1 MLRKGEWVWVNSTI
15 GVPIG
20 ARVKETP
27 SGQRFL
33 VDDDGKEQR
42 LSPEEEAS
50 LKIMHPT
57 SVEGVDDMISLGDM
71 TEAGLLRNLLLRHKR
86 GLIYTFVGSVL
97 VAVNPYQ
104 EFPIYTAEQVKLYH
118 GRKLGELPPHIFAI
132 AESCYFNMRRN
143 LRSQCCIISGESGAG
158 KTESTKLILQYL
170 TAISGKLSL
179 QEIEKQILESNP
191 ILEAFG
197 NSKTI
202 RNDNSSRFGKY
213 LEIFFNK
220 NGVIEGAR
228 IEQYLL
234 EKSRVCHQAPEERNY
249 HIFYCILAGLTA
261 EEKKNLNLGK
271 ATDYAFLTKGD
282 CIVCE
287 GRDDAKDF
295 DRIRSALK
303 ILTFSENQ
311 FQDILK
317 LLAAML
323 HLGNVTFD
331 GTVQNNLETSE
342 VCKSKHFSSTASLL
356 GVKKSTL
363 EKSLTQRSIE
373 ANKERVTKPLSSQQ
387 AAACRD
393 AVVKAI
399 FNKLFKWIVENIN
412 NVIYKRLANNP
423 KSSYLSIGL
432 LDIFGF
438 ENFEVNS
445 FEQLCINYANEKL
458 QQFFVGHIF
467 KLEQEEYM
475 KEGIVWNN
483 IKFSDNQN
491 VLDLLADK
499 PCNVFALI
507 DEESQFPKGT
517 DLTFL
522 TKLNQHHRREK
533 TYVASQSQHDT
544 NFGVNH
550 FAGVV
555 HYDTKGFLEKNRDAI
570 SYDIKHMIEA
580 STNKSLRQLFQT
592 ELSPKGN
599 NVLKNNKVLM
609 TPISSLRAQNNKSK
623 QIPTLCGQFRQSL
636 DSLMKALS
644 ICQPFFIRCF
654 KSNNDKKSEVFDR
667 ELCVR
672 QLRYSGMID
681 TIRIRKL
688 GYPVRHSYEAFLK
701 RYRVLLKTA
710 ICDPKTSKAATC
722 CEAIC
727 KAVIGGKDEWKMGR
741 TQIFLRDTHDA
752 VLERRREEELSRV
765 AVVIQR
771 VMLGH
776 KDRKCFVKKRRA
788 AVVLQKNWKG
798 YRQRKELKMLLNG
811 FGRLVAIV
819 RGRKLRRQ
827 YQRQQAA
834 ALTIQSQVRGYI
846 TRKDLKQKRAVNN
859 EIIAVN
865 AAILLQAHTRGLLA
879 RRAYKKIREDAKIE
893 SPDAGAHNLP
903 DETDEE
909 DLIGLQ
915 LQQRLEEVAAQQAAE
930 KSESESEES
939 ESEVNNS
946 KLDPSSSDEKSSE
959 SERSSPEP
967 KEIPEQKDSAPDT
980 KSRTS
985 EEEEEEDEFDDET
998 DPFSFYNFSV
1008 RYFQHNAD
1016 HKHTSQRL
1024 KKPLLMHEDEGDALA
1039 CLTVSWIILRF
1050 MGDIPEG
1057 RHADTVSQLSS
1068 TINSATNRRG
1078 RRLSSLVGLDQKILR
1093 RNKKKLGGGARK
1105 PSAIPEEPENLPEEE
1120 DLLVGEGTTLDRPLT
1135 ALEKLHIIAGY
1146 GLTRKD
1152 IRDEI
1157 YCQICKQLVNNR
1169 DRNSREQ
1176 GWRLLALCLGIFPPT
1191 DLFMKYLE
1199 KFLQRGQQDYKV
1211 YCTKRLQ
1218 RIVANG
1224 ERRELPCWMELQASV
1239 KKELINVSVTLTD
1252 GRIISME
1259 IDSASTSA
1267 EVCQSLAE
1275 EIGLKDTF
1283 GFSLY
1288 ISFFDKMWS
1297 LSSCGKHVLD
1307 AVSVCEQEM
1316 RRQGGEEKDTPWML
1330 SLRKEI
1336 FSPWHNCSLD
1346 PISTDLIY
1354 KQVIKGVKSGDYTCE
1369 KEDEYVLIAAMDCYI
1384 RFSSDPTKEKVQR
1397 VVQDCIPTTLI
1408 ENKSM
1413 AKWVQLITAK
1423 VSGETFAR
1431 QNPSSEEVKGGVVDI
1446 AREKWPL
1453 EFSKFYEVTMTS
1465 GPPLPKSRF
1474 VMAVNSSGIFFMER
1488 KDRTFLD
1495 ISYIEVKKVEMA
1507 TDSVQ
1512 SVNLSTI
1519 RGEFV
1524 LKSIEADDMKE
1535 LLENNLE
1542 GLRKLSVYAVAQQD
1556 VSKPGD
1562 PMYLVCK
1569 RGDLLLVK
1577 KGESNSARQGWIQ
1590 AVNKRSNTSGS
1601 VKEDNIQFLPT
1612 LTEPTEEMLNLL
1624 SPKQKKMSIVNN
1636 TLQGEETV
1644 APVSLKEFALE
1655 NFRSVSKDGGRHN
1668 SGKGANKEKL
1678 WVSSKEP
1685 LKQPLLKM
1693 LLNNQE
1699 LSNLACNAFT
1709 AILKYMGDYPIKH
1722 ARSPIELTEQIF
1734 GPATQNIELQ
1744 DEIYCQIMK
1753 QMTGNGSRLSMERGW
1768 QLMWLCTGLFP
1779 PSLNLRNHTKRFLE
1793 SRPRDPLAAVSLQ
1806 RIQEICSKEPR
1817 KLPPHQAE
1825 VDAIQQNS
1833 TVIFYKVHFPN
1844 NTDDIFEVTSTTTI
1858 KDLRISIASQLGLNS
1873 ADGYGL
1879 YMKTTQKIVSLE
1891 EQKYF
1896 FDNLRQP
1903 FEAPKKGKK
1912 TKEATVA
1919 NIPCLV
1925 IFKRKLWFN
1934 VMPGKD
1940 LVADLTFHFPQAMP
1954 KYLRG
1959 YHNCTKEEMFNLG
1972 GLLFRALVDSDRSQ
1986 FVMIPR
1992 MLKDLVPAD
2001 QISTMS
2007 PEEWKKNI
2015 IASYNKQ
2022 SGITVQEAKVAFL
2035 QSISSWPTFGSAFFE
2050 VKQTCDNSYPSP
2062 LWIAISK
2069 QGVSLIDPVS
2079 KELLM
2084 LHQFSRITEYGHKGN
2099 TFQMTIRTLVQGINF
2114 VCESPMA
2121 YAIEDLI
2128 RSYVKMYEG
2137 QKQVVRPKNN
2147 LFFRGF
2153 SGKIRD

>member
-1 MLRKGEWVWVNSTI
+1 ML
-15 GVPIG
+15 
-20 ARVKETP
+20 
-27 SGQRFL
+27 
-33 VDDDGKEQR
+33 
-42 LSPEEEAS
+42 
-50 LKIMHPT
+50 
-57 SVEGVDDMISLGDM
+57 
-71 TEAGLLRNLLLRHKR
+71 
-86 GLIYTFVGSVL
+86 
-97 VAVNPYQ
+97 
-104 EFPIYTAEQVKLYH
+104 
-118 GRKLGELPPHIFAI
+118 
-132 AESCYFNMRRN
+132 
-143 LRSQCCIISGESGAG
+143 
-158 KTESTKLILQYL
+158 
-170 TAISGKLSL
+170 
-179 QEIEKQILESNP
+179 
-191 ILEAFG
+191 
-197 NSKTI
+197 
-202 RNDNSSRFGKY
+202 
-213 LEIFFNK
+213 
-220 NGVIEGAR
+220 
-228 IEQYLL
+228 
-234 EKSRVCHQAPEERNY
+234 
-249 HIFYCILAGLTA
+249 
-261 EEKKNLNLGK
+261 
-271 ATDYAFLTKGD
+271 
-282 CIVCE
+282 
-287 GRDDAKDF
+287 
-295 DRIRSALK
+295 
-303 ILTFSENQ
+303 
-311 FQDILK
+311 
-317 LLAAML
+317 
-323 HLGNVTFD
+323 
-331 GTVQNNLETSE
+331 
-342 VCKSKHFSSTASLL
+342 
-356 GVKKSTL
+356 
-363 EKSLTQRSIE
+363 
-373 ANKERVTKPLSSQQ
+373 
-387 AAACRD
+387 
-393 AVVKAI
+393 
-399 FNKLFKWIVENIN
+399 
-412 NVIYKRLANNP
+412 
-423 KSSYLSIGL
+423 
-432 LDIFGF
+432 
-438 ENFEVNS
+438 
-445 FEQLCINYANEKL
+445 
-458 QQFFVGHIF
+458 
-467 KLEQEEYM
+467 
-475 KEGIVWNN
+475 
-483 IKFSDNQN
+483 
-491 VLDLLADK
+491 
-499 PCNVFALI
+499 
-507 DEESQFPKGT
+507 
-517 DLTFL
+517 
-522 TKLNQHHRREK
+522 
-533 TYVASQSQHDT
+533 
-544 NFGVNH
+544 
-550 FAGVV
+550 
-555 HYDTKGFLEKNRDAI
+555 
-570 SYDIKHMIEA
+570 
-580 STNKSLRQLFQT
+580 
-592 ELSPKGN
+592 
-599 NVLKNNKVLM
+599 
-609 TPISSLRAQNNKSK
+609 
-623 QIPTLCGQFRQSL
+623 
-636 DSLMKALS
+636 
-644 ICQPFFIRCF
+644 
-654 KSNNDKKSEVFDR
+654 
-667 ELCVR
+667 
-672 QLRYSGMID
+672 
-681 TIRIRKL
+681 
-688 GYPVRHSYEAFLK
+688 
-701 RYRVLLKTA
+701 
-710 ICDPKTSKAATC
+710 
-722 CEAIC
+722 
-727 KAVIGGKDEWKMGR
+727 
-741 TQIFLRDTHDA
+741 
-752 VLERRREEELSRV
+752 
-765 AVVIQR
+765 
-771 VMLGH
+771 
-776 KDRKCFVKKRRA
+776 
-788 AVVLQKNWKG
+788 
-798 YRQRKELKMLLNG
+798 
-811 FGRLVAIV
+811 
-819 RGRKLRRQ
+819 
-827 YQRQQAA
+827 
-834 ALTIQSQVRGYI
+834 
-846 TRKDLKQKRAVNN
+846 
-859 EIIAVN
+859 
-865 AAILLQAHTRGLLA
+865 
-879 RRAYKKIREDAKIE
+879 
-893 SPDAGAHNLP
+893 
-903 DETDEE
+903 
-909 DLIGLQ
+909 
-915 LQQRLEEVAAQQAAE
+915 
-930 KSESESEES
+930 
-939 ESEVNNS
+939 
-946 KLDPSSSDEKSSE
+946 
-959 SERSSPEP
+959 
-967 KEIPEQKDSAPDT
+967 
-980 KSRTS
+980 
-985 EEEEEEDEFDDET
+985 
-998 DPFSFYNFSV
+998 
-1008 RYFQHNAD
+1008 
-1016 HKHTSQRL
+1016 
-1024 KKPLLMHEDEGDALA
+1024 
-1039 CLTVSWIILRF
+1039 
-1050 MGDIPEG
+1050 
-1057 RHADTVSQLSS
+1057 
-1068 TINSATNRRG
+1068 
-1078 RRLSSLVGLDQKILR
+1078 
-1093 RNKKKLGGGARK
+1093 
-1105 PSAIPEEPENLPEEE
+1105 
-1120 DLLVGEGTTLDRPLT
+1120 
-1135 ALEKLHIIAGY
+1135 
-1146 GLTRKD
+1146 
-1152 IRDEI
+1152 
-1157 YCQICKQLVNNR
+1157 
-1169 DRNSREQ
+1169 
-1176 GWRLLALCLGIFPPT
+1176 
-1191 DLFMKYLE
+1191 YLE

-1224 ERRELPCWMELQASV
+1224 ERRELPCWMELQV
-1239 KKELINVSVTLTD
+1239 KPPKELINVSVTLTD

-1423 VSGETFAR
+1423 VSGVR
-1431 QNPSSEEVKGGVVDI
+1431 VVDI

-1556 VSKPGD
+1556 VRD

-1612 LTEPTEEMLNLL
+1612 LTEPTEEIL
-1624 SPKQKKMSIVNN
+1624 P
-1636 TLQGEETV
+1636 
-1644 APVSLKEFALE
+1644 
-1655 NFRSVSKDGGRHN
+1655 
-1668 SGKGANKEKL
+1668 
-1678 WVSSKEP
+1678 
-1685 LKQPLLKM
+1685 
-1693 LLNNQE
+1693 
-1699 LSNLACNAFT
+1699 
-1709 AILKYMGDYPIKH
+1709 ILKYMGDYPIKH

-1879 YMKTTQKIVSLE
+1879 YMKTTQKVWTDF
-1891 EQKYF
+1891 Y
-1896 FDNLRQP
+1896 
-1903 FEAPKKGKK
+1903 KKGQSKYLVVQK
-1912 TKEATVA
+1912 LKLKSCFLATVA

-2079 KELLM
+2079 KLLM

-2114 VCESPMA
+2114 VCESPMVGRVA
-2121 YAIEDLI
+2121 GGGVSFKCIFYSCFFLVFYSCFLLNKTFVSNVFKWSPILFL
-2128 RSYVKMYEG
+2128 G
-2137 QKQVVRPKNN
+2137 VRNRRPHQI
-2147 LFFRGF
+2147 LRQ
-2153 SGKIRD
+2153 DV

>member
-1 MLRKGEWVWVNSTI
+1 MLRKGEWVWVNSDI

-33 VDDDGKEQR
+33 VDDNGKEQR
-42 LSPEEEAS
+42 LSTEDEAS

-71 TEAGLLRNLLLRHKR
+71 TEAGLLRNLLLRHQR
-86 GLIYTFVGSVL
+86 GLIYTYIGSVL
-97 VAVNPYQ
+97 VAVNPYR
-104 EFPIYTAEQVKLYH
+104 EFPIYSAEQVELYH
-118 GRKLGELPPHIFAI
+118 GQKLGELPPHIFAI
-132 AESCYFNMRRN
+132 AESCYFNMKRN
-143 LRSQCCIISGESGAG
+143 LRNQCCIISGESGAG

-170 TAISGKLSL
+170 TAISGQRST
-179 QEIEKQILESNP
+179 QEIENQILESNP

-234 EKSRVCHQAPEERNY
+234 EKSRVCHQALGERNY
-249 HIFYCILAGLTA
+249 HIFYCMLAGLKP
-261 EEKKNLNLGK
+261 EEKKTLYLRK
-271 ATDYAFLTKGD
+271 PTDYTILNQGD

-295 DRIRSALK
+295 ERIRSAMK
-303 ILTFSENQ
+303 TLTFTENQ

-323 HLGNVTFD
+323 HLGNITFEAIIQD
-331 GTVQNNLETSE
+331 NLETSE
-342 VCKSKHFSSTASLL
+342 VCKSKPFSNAASLL
-356 GVKKSTL
+356 GVKKLAL

-399 FNKLFKWIVENIN
+399 FNKLFKWIVEKVNS
-412 NVIYKRLANNP
+412 VIYKRLANNP

-458 QQFFVGHIF
+458 QQFFVGHVF
-467 KLEQEEYM
+467 KLEQEEYR

-483 IKFSDNQN
+483 IKFSDNQD
-491 VLDLLADK
+491 VLNLLADK

-517 DLTFL
+517 DLTLL
-522 TKLNQHHRREK
+522 TKLNQHHSEEK
-533 TYVASQSQHDT
+533 GYVTSKSEYDT

-555 HYDTKGFLEKNRDAI
+555 YYDTNGFLEKNRDAI
-570 SYDIKHMIEA
+570 SYDIKQMIDT
-580 STNKSLRQLFQT
+580 STNKLLRQLFQA
-592 ELSPKGN
+592 EL
-599 NVLKNNKVLM
+599 
-609 TPISSLRAQNNKSK
+609 SK

-654 KSNNDKKSEVFDR
+654 KPNNDKQSETFDR
-667 ELCVR
+667 ELCMR
-672 QLRYSGMID
+672 QLRYSGMLD

-701 RYRVLLKTA
+701 RYRVLLKTT

-727 KAVIGGKDEWKMGR
+727 KAVIGGKDEWKMGKNK
-741 TQIFLRDTHDA
+741 IFLRDTHDA

-776 KDRKCFVKKRRA
+776 KDRKVFVKKKRA
-788 AVVLQKNWKG
+788 AVVLQKNWRG
-798 YRQRKELKMLLNG
+798 YTERKTLKTLLSG
-811 FGRLVAIV
+811 FGRLVAIIH
-819 RGRKLRRQ
+819 GRKVRRQ
-827 YQRQQAA
+827 YQRQRAA
-834 ALTIQSQVRGYI
+834 AVTIQSQVRGHM
-846 TRKDLKQKRAVNN
+846 TRKNLKQKKAADH
-859 EIIAVN
+859 EILAVN

-879 RRAYKKIREDAKIE
+879 RKAYKKIREDAKVE
-893 SPDAGAHNLP
+893 SVDTGAFNLP
-903 DETDEE
+903 DETDED

-915 LQQRLEEVAAQQAAE
+915 LQQRLEEVAALQAAE
-930 KSESESEES
+930 KSDSDEES
-939 ESEVNNS
+939 ETEM
-946 KLDPSSSDEKSSE
+946 KYELHPSSSDEKSSD
-959 SERSSPEP
+959 SEVRSGACSVNIPQSVFKLTSFKNRFQRSSPEP
-967 KEIPEQKDSAPDT
+967 KEIPEQKLTESELRKSTDSPADT

-985 EEEEEEDEFDDET
+985 TPSEEEEEDDEFEDET
-998 DPFSFYNFSV
+998 DPLSFYNFSI

-1024 KKPLLMHEDEGDALA
+1024 KKPLLVHEDEGDALA

-1057 RHADTVSQLSS
+1057 KHADTVSQLSS
-1068 TINSATNRRG
+1068 TINSAPNRRG
-1078 RRLSSLVGLDQKILR
+1078 RRLSSLVGLDQVKH
-1093 RNKKKLGGGARK
+1093 
-1105 PSAIPEEPENLPEEE
+1105 PEYLQEDE
-1120 DLLVGEGTTLDRPLT
+1120 DLLAGEGTTLDRPLT
-1135 ALEKLHIIAGY
+1135 PLEKLHIIAGY
-1146 GLTRKD
+1146 GLSRKD
-1152 IRDEI
+1152 TRDEI

-1169 DRNSREQ
+1169 NRNSREQ
-1176 GWRLLALCLGIFPPT
+1176 GWRLLSLCLGIFPPT

-1199 KFLQRGQQDYKV
+1199 KFLQRGQQGYKE

-1224 ERRELPCWMELQASV
+1224 ERKELPCWLELQASV
-1239 KKELINVSVTLTD
+1239 KKEPIDVVVKLTD
-1252 GRIISME
+1252 GRSVNME
-1259 IDSASTSA
+1259 IESASTSA

-1288 ISFFDKMWS
+1288 ISLFDKMWS

-1307 AVSVCEQEM
+1307 AMSVCEQEM

-1330 SLRKEI
+1330 SIRKEI
-1336 FSPWHNCSLD
+1336 FSPWHDCSRD
-1346 PISTDLIY
+1346 PISTDLIHM
-1354 KQVIKGVKSGDYTCE
+1354 QVIKGLKTGDYTCE
-1369 KEDEYVLIAAMDCYI
+1369 KEDEYVLIAAMHCYI
-1384 RFSSDPTKEKVQR
+1384 RFSSDLAKENVQK
-1397 VVQDCIPTTLI
+1397 VVQECIPTTLI

-1423 VSGETFAR
+1423 VSEGA
-1431 QNPSSEEVKGGVVDI
+1431 QANNHPSSEQVKGRLVDTV
-1446 AREKWPL
+1446 REKWPL
-1453 EFSKFYEVTMTS
+1453 DFSKFYEVTMTS
-1465 GPPLPKSRF
+1465 GPPLPKNRF
-1474 VMAVNSSGIFFMER
+1474 VLAVNSSGICFMEKR
-1488 KDRTFLD
+1488 DRTLLD
-1495 ISYIEVKKVEMA
+1495 IPYIEVKKVEMEKDNA
-1507 TDSVQ
+1507 L

-1519 RGEFV
+1519 KGEFV
-1524 LKSIEADDMKE
+1524 LKSTEADDMKE
-1535 LLENNLE
+1535 LLQNNVE
-1542 GLRKLSVYAVAQQD
+1542 GLRKRSEYAVAQQD
-1556 VSKPGD
+1556 FSKPGD
-1562 PMYLVCK
+1562 PMCLACK
-1569 RGDLLLVK
+1569 RGDLLMVRK
-1577 KGESNSARQGWIQ
+1577 DDNKSSKQGWVQ
-1590 AVNKRSNTSGS
+1590 AVNKRSKTSGS
-1601 VKEDNIQFLPT
+1601 VKEENILFLPT

-1624 SPKQKKMSIVNN
+1624 SPKQRKMSLANN
-1636 TLQGEETV
+1636 ALLGEETV

-1655 NFRSVSKDGGRHN
+1655 NFRSGSKGV
-1668 SGKGANKEKL
+1668 GKGANKEKL
-1678 WVSSKEP
+1678 WVSNKEP
-1685 LKQPLLKM
+1685 LKQPLLKT
-1693 LLNNQE
+1693 LVNNQE
-1699 LSNLACNAFT
+1699 LSVLACNAFT

-1734 GPATQNIELQ
+1734 GPATQHIDLQ

-1753 QMTGNGSRLSMERGW
+1753 QMTGNASRLSMERGW

-1779 PSLNLRNHTKRFLE
+1779 PSPNLRNHTKRFLE

-1833 TVIFYKVHFPN
+1833 TVIYYKVHFPN
-1844 NTDDIFEVTSTTTI
+1844 NTDEIYEVTSTTTI
-1858 KDLRISIASQLGLNS
+1858 KDLCLSIASQLGLTS
-1873 ADGYGL
+1873 ADGFGL

-1912 TKEATVA
+1912 TKEATPG

-1940 LVADLTFHFPQAMP
+1940 LVADLMFHFPQAMP

-1959 YHNCTKEEMFNLG
+1959 YHNCTKEDMFNLG

-1992 MLKDLVPAD
+1992 MLKELVPAD
-2001 QISTMS
+2001 QISIMS
-2007 PEEWKKNI
+2007 PEDWKKNI

-2035 QSISSWPTFGSAFFE
+2035 QNISSWPTFGSAFFE
-2050 VKQTCDNSYPSP
+2050 VKQTCDNSYPNP

-2069 QGVSLIDPVS
+2069 QGVSLVDPVS
-2079 KELLM
+2079 KEQLM

-2121 YAIEDLI
+2121 YAMEDLI

>member
-1 MLRKGEWVWVNSTI
+1 ML
-15 GVPIG
+15 
-20 ARVKETP
+20 
-27 SGQRFL
+27 
-33 VDDDGKEQR
+33 
-42 LSPEEEAS
+42 
-50 LKIMHPT
+50 
-57 SVEGVDDMISLGDM
+57 
-71 TEAGLLRNLLLRHKR
+71 
-86 GLIYTFVGSVL
+86 
-97 VAVNPYQ
+97 
-104 EFPIYTAEQVKLYH
+104 
-118 GRKLGELPPHIFAI
+118 
-132 AESCYFNMRRN
+132 
-143 LRSQCCIISGESGAG
+143 
-158 KTESTKLILQYL
+158 
-170 TAISGKLSL
+170 
-179 QEIEKQILESNP
+179 
-191 ILEAFG
+191 
-197 NSKTI
+197 
-202 RNDNSSRFGKY
+202 
-213 LEIFFNK
+213 
-220 NGVIEGAR
+220 
-228 IEQYLL
+228 
-234 EKSRVCHQAPEERNY
+234 
-249 HIFYCILAGLTA
+249 
-261 EEKKNLNLGK
+261 
-271 ATDYAFLTKGD
+271 
-282 CIVCE
+282 
-287 GRDDAKDF
+287 
-295 DRIRSALK
+295 
-303 ILTFSENQ
+303 
-311 FQDILK
+311 
-317 LLAAML
+317 
-323 HLGNVTFD
+323 
-331 GTVQNNLETSE
+331 
-342 VCKSKHFSSTASLL
+342 
-356 GVKKSTL
+356 
-363 EKSLTQRSIE
+363 
-373 ANKERVTKPLSSQQ
+373 
-387 AAACRD
+387 
-393 AVVKAI
+393 
-399 FNKLFKWIVENIN
+399 
-412 NVIYKRLANNP
+412 
-423 KSSYLSIGL
+423 
-432 LDIFGF
+432 
-438 ENFEVNS
+438 
-445 FEQLCINYANEKL
+445 
-458 QQFFVGHIF
+458 
-467 KLEQEEYM
+467 
-475 KEGIVWNN
+475 
-483 IKFSDNQN
+483 
-491 VLDLLADK
+491 
-499 PCNVFALI
+499 
-507 DEESQFPKGT
+507 
-517 DLTFL
+517 
-522 TKLNQHHRREK
+522 
-533 TYVASQSQHDT
+533 
-544 NFGVNH
+544 
-550 FAGVV
+550 
-555 HYDTKGFLEKNRDAI
+555 
-570 SYDIKHMIEA
+570 
-580 STNKSLRQLFQT
+580 
-592 ELSPKGN
+592 
-599 NVLKNNKVLM
+599 
-609 TPISSLRAQNNKSK
+609 
-623 QIPTLCGQFRQSL
+623 
-636 DSLMKALS
+636 
-644 ICQPFFIRCF
+644 
-654 KSNNDKKSEVFDR
+654 
-667 ELCVR
+667 
-672 QLRYSGMID
+672 
-681 TIRIRKL
+681 
-688 GYPVRHSYEAFLK
+688 
-701 RYRVLLKTA
+701 
-710 ICDPKTSKAATC
+710 
-722 CEAIC
+722 
-727 KAVIGGKDEWKMGR
+727 
-741 TQIFLRDTHDA
+741 
-752 VLERRREEELSRV
+752 
-765 AVVIQR
+765 
-771 VMLGH
+771 
-776 KDRKCFVKKRRA
+776 
-788 AVVLQKNWKG
+788 
-798 YRQRKELKMLLNG
+798 
-811 FGRLVAIV
+811 
-819 RGRKLRRQ
+819 
-827 YQRQQAA
+827 
-834 ALTIQSQVRGYI
+834 
-846 TRKDLKQKRAVNN
+846 
-859 EIIAVN
+859 
-865 AAILLQAHTRGLLA
+865 
-879 RRAYKKIREDAKIE
+879 
-893 SPDAGAHNLP
+893 
-903 DETDEE
+903 
-909 DLIGLQ
+909 
-915 LQQRLEEVAAQQAAE
+915 
-930 KSESESEES
+930 
-939 ESEVNNS
+939 
-946 KLDPSSSDEKSSE
+946 
-959 SERSSPEP
+959 
-967 KEIPEQKDSAPDT
+967 
-980 KSRTS
+980 
-985 EEEEEEDEFDDET
+985 
-998 DPFSFYNFSV
+998 
-1008 RYFQHNAD
+1008 
-1016 HKHTSQRL
+1016 
-1024 KKPLLMHEDEGDALA
+1024 
-1039 CLTVSWIILRF
+1039 
-1050 MGDIPEG
+1050 
-1057 RHADTVSQLSS
+1057 
-1068 TINSATNRRG
+1068 
-1078 RRLSSLVGLDQKILR
+1078 
-1093 RNKKKLGGGARK
+1093 
-1105 PSAIPEEPENLPEEE
+1105 
-1120 DLLVGEGTTLDRPLT
+1120 
-1135 ALEKLHIIAGY
+1135 
-1146 GLTRKD
+1146 
-1152 IRDEI
+1152 
-1157 YCQICKQLVNNR
+1157 
-1169 DRNSREQ
+1169 
-1176 GWRLLALCLGIFPPT
+1176 
-1191 DLFMKYLE
+1191 YLE

-1218 RIVANG
+1218 RIVDNG
-1224 ERRELPCWMELQASV
+1224 ERRELPCWMELQV
-1239 KKELINVSVTLTD
+1239 KPPKELINVSVTLTD

-1330 SLRKEI
+1330 SLRKEM

-1423 VSGETFAR
+1423 VSGVR
-1431 QNPSSEEVKGGVVDI
+1431 VVDI
-1446 AREKWPL
+1446 ARQKWPL

-1507 TDSVQ
+1507 TYASFLS

-1542 GLRKLSVYAVAQQD
+1542 GLRKRSVYAVAQQD
-1556 VSKPGD
+1556 VRD

-1577 KGESNSARQGWIQ
+1577 KDESNSARQGWIQ

-1655 NFRSVSKDGGRHN
+1655 NFRIMLWCLE
-1668 SGKGANKEKL
+1668 AKL

-1709 AILKYMGDYPIKH
+1709 DILYLLLYMGDYPIKH

-1793 SRPRDPLAAVSLQ
+1793 SRPRDPLAAVSLH

-1879 YMKTTQKIVSLE
+1879 YMKTTQKVRTDF
-1891 EQKYF
+1891 Y
-1896 FDNLRQP
+1896 
-1903 FEAPKKGKK
+1903 KKGQSKYLVVQRLK
-1912 TKEATVA
+1912 LKSCFLATVA

-1959 YHNCTKEEMFNLG
+1959 YHSCTKEEMFNLG

-2114 VCESPMA
+2114 VCESPMVGRVA
-2121 YAIEDLI
+2121 GGGVSFKCNFIL
-2128 RSYVKMYEG
+2128 VF
-2137 QKQVVRPKNN
+2137 
-2147 LFFRGF
+2147 L
-2153 SGKIRD
+2153 